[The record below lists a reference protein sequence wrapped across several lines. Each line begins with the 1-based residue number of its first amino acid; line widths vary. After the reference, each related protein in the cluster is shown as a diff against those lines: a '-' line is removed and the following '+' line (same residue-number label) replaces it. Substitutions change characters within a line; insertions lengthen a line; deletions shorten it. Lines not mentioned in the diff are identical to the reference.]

1 MSSFLG
7 RGWSFPPR
15 FSIRDK
21 AVEMVSDFED
31 IEQSLRIL
39 LATHPGE
46 RVMQPAYGCG
56 IRALV
61 FEEISEHL
69 MTQIKDMLR
78 RSIMFFEPRVEL
90 LGVDARVVD
99 GLSGRLQIE
108 IDYRVRSTNT
118 RHNMVYP
125 LYLHQATSPVEAA

>member
-1 MSSFLG
+1 VSSFLG
-7 RGWSFPPR
+7 RGWSFPLR
-15 FSIRDK
+15 FSSRDRS
-21 AVEMVSDFED
+21 VEMVSEFED

-39 LATHPGE
+39 MATHPGE

-56 IRALV
+56 VRSLV
-61 FEEISEHL
+61 FEEVSEHL
-69 MTQIKDMLR
+69 MTEIKDMLR

-90 LGVDARVVD
+90 LEVKTLVADAL
-99 GLSGRLQIE
+99 GGRLQIE